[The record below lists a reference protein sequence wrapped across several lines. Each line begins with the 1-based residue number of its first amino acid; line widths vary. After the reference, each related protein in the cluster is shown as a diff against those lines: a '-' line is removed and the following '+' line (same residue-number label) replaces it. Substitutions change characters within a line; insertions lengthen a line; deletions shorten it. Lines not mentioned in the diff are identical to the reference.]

1 MNSIIKDISLSS
13 VTAGFLVVLISY
25 LGPLVIFFQVG
36 SVGNISAEMMSS
48 WIWAIS
54 IGAGISGIYLSW
66 KYKSPI
72 ITSWSA
78 PGSALLITLIANT
91 SMSLIVGAYL
101 TAAMIIFFI
110 GITGSFDWLI
120 RHIPK
125 GLAAGMMAGILFQF
139 ALGSF
144 KALQTMPL
152 LAFCMIFSYLVC
164 KKLFPRFSIVFT
176 LLAGLVAIWLLD
188 QYHFTDISFELSR
201 PIFISPAWDLQSTLS
216 LALPLVLVSLSGQ
229 YLPGMAILK
238 VSGYNT
244 PAKPLMMA
252 TSLSSFFM
260 SFFGGITIVTAA
272 ITAAICTTKDAHP
285 DPDKRYIA
293 GLSSGVFFLIAGF
306 FATTV
311 VALFSG
317 LPKEFVAI
325 LAGLA
330 LLGAFLSNISIMVE
344 DHAHREASFITFL
357 VTASGVN
364 LVGVGSTFWGVLIG
378 AVAYFILKPRG
389 SHD

>member
-1 MNSIIKDISLSS
+1 MNLLLKDISLSA

-36 SVGNISAEMMSS
+36 SVGNISSEMMSS

-54 IGAGISGIYLSW
+54 IGAGISGIFLSW

-78 PGSALLITLIANT
+78 PGSALLITLIADT
-91 SMSLIVGAYL
+91 SMSFIVGAYL
-101 TAAMIIFFI
+101 TAALIIFII
-110 GITGSFDWLI
+110 GATGSFDWLI
-120 RHIPK
+120 KHIPK

-144 KALQTMPL
+144 KAIQTMPL
-152 LAFCMIFSYLVC
+152 LALGMIFSYLVC
-164 KKLFPRFSIVFT
+164 KKFFPRLSIVLT
-176 LLAGLVAIWLLD
+176 LLAGLVTVWLLD
-188 QYHFTDISFELSR
+188 QYRVNVIPFELTR
-201 PIFISPAWDLQSTLS
+201 PVFISPAWDFQSTLS

-244 PAKPLMMA
+244 AAKPLMMV
-252 TSLSSFFM
+252 TSISSFLM
-260 SFFGGITIVTAA
+260 AFFGGITIVTAA

-285 DPDKRYIA
+285 NPDKRYVA
-293 GLSSGVFFLIAGF
+293 GLASGVFFLIAGF
-306 FATTV
+306 FSTPIV
-311 VALFSG
+311 VLFSG
-317 LPKEFVAI
+317 FPKEFVAI

-330 LLGAFLSNISIMVE
+330 LLAAFLSNISTMVE
-344 DHAHREASFITFL
+344 DLEHREASFITFL

-364 LVGVGSTFWGVLIG
+364 LLGIGSTFWGVVIG
-378 AVAYFILKPRG
+378 GCAYFILKPKV

>member
-1 MNSIIKDISLSS
+1 MNSIIKDMSLSS

-25 LGPLVIFFQVG
+25 LGPIAIFFQVG
-36 SVGNISAEMMSS
+36 TVGNISSEMMSS

-54 IGAGISGIYLSW
+54 IGSGISGIYLSW

-72 ITSWSA
+72 ITAWSA
-78 PGSALLITLIANT
+78 PGSALLITLVANT

-101 TAAMIIFFI
+101 TAAVIIFLV
-110 GITGSFDWLI
+110 GMTGSFDWLI
-120 RHIPK
+120 QHIPK
-125 GLAAGMMAGILFQF
+125 GLAAGMLAGILFQF
-139 ALGSF
+139 VLGTF
-144 KALQTMPL
+144 NALQTRPL
-152 LAFCMIFSYLVC
+152 LAFSMIFSYLVC
-164 KKLFPRFSIVFT
+164 KKLFPRLSIVFT
-176 LLAGLVAIWLLD
+176 LFAGLVTILLLD
-188 QYHFTDISFELSR
+188 QYQFNNIAFELSR
-201 PIFISPAWDLQSTLS
+201 PIQIAPSWDLQSTLG

-238 VSGYNT
+238 VSGYHT
-244 PAKPLMMA
+244 PAKPIMIA
-252 TSLSSFFM
+252 TSFSSFLM
-260 SFFGGITIVTAA
+260 AFFGGITIVSAA
-272 ITAAICTTKDAHP
+272 ITAAICTTKDAHL

-293 GLSSGVFFLIAGF
+293 GISSGVFFLIAGF
-306 FATTV
+306 FATSI
-311 VALFSG
+311 VALFRG
-317 LPKEFVAI
+317 FPKEFVAI

-330 LLGAFLSNISIMVE
+330 LLGALLSNISIMVE

-378 AVAYFILKPRG
+378 AGAYFILKSGG

>member
-1 MNSIIKDISLSS
+1 MNLIIKDISLSS

-36 SVGNISAEMMSS
+36 SVGNISSEMMSS

-72 ITSWSA
+72 ITAWSA
-78 PGSALLITLIANT
+78 PGSALLITLVADT

-101 TAAMIIFFI
+101 TAAVIIFLV
-110 GITGSFDWLI
+110 GMTGSFDWLI
-120 RHIPK
+120 KHIPK

-139 ALGSF
+139 SLGSF

-152 LAFCMIFSYLVC
+152 LAFSMIFSYLVC
-164 KKLFPRFSIVFT
+164 KKLFPRLSIVFT

-188 QYHFTDISFELSR
+188 QYHFNNISFELSR
-201 PIFISPAWDLQSTLS
+201 PIFISPTWNLQSTLS

-244 PAKPLMMA
+244 PAKPLIMA
-252 TSLSSFFM
+252 TSLSSFLM
-260 SFFGGITIVTAA
+260 AFFGGITIVTAA

-306 FATTV
+306 FATSI

-344 DHAHREASFITFL
+344 DHAYREASFITFL